1 MTPQHGMYALVAIV
15 AIAAFALNPSLTG
28 IGYALLVVVG
38 AGTVWFLR
46 ELYLDEV
53 DRRERGE

>member
-1 MTPQHGMYALVAIV
+1 MTGQYAMYALVALV

-28 IGYALLVVVG
+28 IGYALLVIVG

-53 DRRERGE
+53 DRDNRGG